1 MFPYNILASAADKGL
16 PEAEDPGTSRTS
28 HAGCV
33 ELTLRAD
40 GDTEI
45 WDKDLS
51 MGTQEKDF
59 FVVVILTSSLGSAPR
74 SDCRMNPGS
83 TQKPFC
89 AVSRAHF
96 QA

>member
-16 PEAEDPGTSRTS
+16 PEVEDPGTSRTS
-28 HAGCV
+28 HAGCA
-33 ELTLRAD
+33 ELTPRAD

-51 MGTQEKDF
+51 MGTQENNF
-59 FVVVILTSSLGSAPR
+59 FVVVLNSSLGTAPR

>member
-59 FVVVILTSSLGSAPR
+59 FCCCCFNQLTWLSP
-74 SDCRMNPGS
+74 
-83 TQKPFC
+83 KI
-89 AVSRAHF
+89 
-96 QA
+96 